1 MKQTISPVFLLGKCS
16 EVGQTGHF
24 YPAPWWLL
32 HTPWPHAVHSCSLC
46 LCPLSSSWQSGHW
59 CSERW
64 LWNLNIILNN
74 LWNLNIILN
83 NLYINTFVSF
93 LTQLSLLPE
102 STVGINGTWQLSLLP
117 ESTVGINGAW
127 QLSLLPESTVRINGA
142 RQTSHK

>member
-16 EVGQTGHF
+16 EAGQMGHF

-59 CSERW
+59 CSERR

-83 NLYINTFVSF
+83 NLYINIFVSF
-93 LTQLSLLPE
+93 LNELSLLPE
-102 STVGINGTWQLSLLP
+102 STVGINGVHDRHHTNNKGHNKVTWIIYSNHHLACKQ
-117 ESTVGINGAW
+117 IHGAKT
-127 QLSLLPESTVRINGA
+127 PRN
-142 RQTSHK
+142 